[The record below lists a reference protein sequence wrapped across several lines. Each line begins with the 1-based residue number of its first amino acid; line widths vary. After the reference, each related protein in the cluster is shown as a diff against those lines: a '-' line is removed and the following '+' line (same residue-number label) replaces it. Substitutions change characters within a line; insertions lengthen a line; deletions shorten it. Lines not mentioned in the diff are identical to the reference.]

1 MVRKRVH
8 LLLFSLLLFGIL
20 WWWQSGLL
28 SDFSVE
34 QRWTL
39 GLLAFAIYLW
49 TVAPLPIGASSILL
63 LACILAFQLVQ
74 NPDEAFVGFSS
85 TALYFILILS
95 LVSQALVRAGVDQV
109 FVRIIL
115 RLSKGGAKSIL
126 LGMPLLIMVMP
137 IFLPSAVARFK
148 IMLPLIERM
157 NTHYGFGAY
166 SFFRKYSMYVIG
178 MMNQKSTMVVFTG
191 GGFTILAAQLLQDF
205 AHVNL
210 SWLDWFLRIAP
221 PLWLSMILISVIVW
235 FYFKKTTSDEVILG
249 HAREIESEEVLPEKF
264 WVTMVPFVVMILC
277 WMVVSQDFVPLILP
291 PMLLVAYYAWP
302 KIGWITNGL
311 IRTYDWE
318 NFLLLGASFSLGI
331 IIEANGTAQVLAEQ
345 LLQLLPVG
353 AGDLTKI
360 VFIGIFVFVLRFMF
374 VVPSTAMIVIFPIVI
389 SYAEIL
395 GLSVTA
401 LALLVVMIIG
411 GVMILPIHSPT
422 TYYAYETGVFTKKE
436 QYTIGV
442 ITSVV
447 IVSVA
452 VLWAYF
458 IW

>member
-1 MVRKRVH
+1 
-8 LLLFSLLLFGIL
+8 
-20 WWWQSGLL
+20 
-28 SDFSVE
+28 
-34 QRWTL
+34 
-39 GLLAFAIYLW
+39 
-49 TVAPLPIGASSILL
+49 
-63 LACILAFQLVQ
+63 
-74 NPDEAFVGFSS
+74 
-85 TALYFILILS
+85 
-95 LVSQALVRAGVDQV
+95 
-109 FVRIIL
+109 
-115 RLSKGGAKSIL
+115 
-126 LGMPLLIMVMP
+126 
-137 IFLPSAVARFK
+137 
-148 IMLPLIERM
+148 
-157 NTHYGFGAY
+157 
-166 SFFRKYSMYVIG
+166 
-178 MMNQKSTMVVFTG
+178 
-191 GGFTILAAQLLQDF
+191 
-205 AHVNL
+205 
-210 SWLDWFLRIAP
+210 
-221 PLWLSMILISVIVW
+221 
-235 FYFKKTTSDEVILG
+235 
-249 HAREIESEEVLPEKF
+249 
-264 WVTMVPFVVMILC
+264 MVPFILMIIC

-345 LLQLLPVG
+345 LLQLLPAG

-452 VLWAYF
+452 VLLAYF